1 MRREGA
7 YAVAVANRP
16 VRLTTGEN
24 QRLTLSL
31 LFDRSGALVNVGA
44 TLPPAPQASEAE
56 RAAALL
62 VEAIGGKL
70 RRRPDIGIAELCRRA
85 EAALHLLEQLRDI
98 EAEQGY
104 EARALLKDVA
114 A

>member
-1 MRREGA
+1 ML
-7 YAVAVANRP
+7 AVAIANRP
-16 VRLTTGEN
+16 VRLTTGDN
-24 QRLTLSL
+24 VRLTLNL
-31 LFDRSGALVNVGA
+31 TFAPSGALVNVGA
-44 TLPPAPQASEAE
+44 SLAPAPQATEAE

-70 RRRPDIGIAELCRRA
+70 RRRQDIGIAELCRRA

-98 EAEQGY
+98 EAEKGF
-104 EARALLKDVA
+104 EARALFRDTA